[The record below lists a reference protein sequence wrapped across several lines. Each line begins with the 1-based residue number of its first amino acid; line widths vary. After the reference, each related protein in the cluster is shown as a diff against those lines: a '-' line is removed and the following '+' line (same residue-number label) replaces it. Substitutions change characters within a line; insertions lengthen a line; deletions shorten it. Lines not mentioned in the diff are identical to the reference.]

1 MNSSGGNVA
10 FRNCALEGLHANRVR
25 VSFAGGI
32 ARKMEQFQNERNVY
46 KNKKNP
52 EGVS

>member
-10 FRNCALEGLHANRVR
+10 FRNCVLEGLYANRVR

-32 ARKMEQFQNERNVY
+32 SQKMEQFQNERNVY
-46 KNKKNP
+46 KRTKKIRR
-52 EGVS
+52 V